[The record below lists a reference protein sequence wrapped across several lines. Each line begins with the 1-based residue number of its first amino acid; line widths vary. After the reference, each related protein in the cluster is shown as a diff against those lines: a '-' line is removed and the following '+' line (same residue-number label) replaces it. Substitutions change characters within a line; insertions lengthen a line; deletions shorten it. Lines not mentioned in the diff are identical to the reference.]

1 MKSIALFIVICTVL
15 VLGSCRKDQRKV
27 NQLEG
32 KWTVVWATL
41 PDFGKVEPDLIF
53 NFDWCKKRLDEYCD
67 FSFHDFNLDVSR
79 NGIYSVNRE
88 GNTLTISFED
98 MGFNHFETF
107 TIERLNF
114 RTLILNNTNPQT
126 QFYAEIKLRSIH

>member
-1 MKSIALFIVICTVL
+1 MKSIVVITIIFMLF

-32 KWTVVWATL
+32 KWTVVWAAL
-41 PDFGKVEPDLIF
+41 PDFGKTEPDLVF
-53 NFDWCKKRLDEYCD
+53 NFDWCKKRFDEFCD
-67 FSFHDFNLDVSR
+67 FSFYDFNLDASR

-98 MGFNHFETF
+98 AGFNYFETF

-114 RTLILNNTNPQT
+114 RNLMLKNTDPQT
-126 QFYAEIKLRSIH
+126 QFYAELKLRSIH